1 MMHSLHL
8 CQTQSLPMMFILS
21 KYSVFSPCANR
32 LHNFVVIL
40 HRKLKERSKI
50 MWYEDYEDEYA
61 GTYAHD
67 VAGFSDEDI
76 DSIFDGEPDAYWNIN

>member
-1 MMHSLHL
+1 MRLSNYQLHSALYIDN
-8 CQTQSLPMMFILS
+8 F
-21 KYSVFSPCANR
+21 FSPCANR

-40 HRKLKERSKI
+40 HRQLKERSKI
-50 MWYEDYEDEYA
+50 MYYEDYEDEYA

-76 DSIFDGEPDAYWNIN
+76 DTIFDGEPEAYWNID